1 MKKNLTQVIIV
12 GFLFLGLA
20 TIGSKANAQ
29 SFISNPESSSLT
41 ASGTSGFFITNQDL
55 IMDKVN
61 ISMDCKTTQPVRLNL
76 YDMAGKKIR
85 SVSINSLKGGNTLS
99 FDISHLSHGLFLF
112 EVISNDEV
120 YKTKIIK

>member
-20 TIGSKANAQ
+20 TIGSTATAQ
-29 SFISNPESSSLT
+29 SFISNPESSSL
-41 ASGTSGFFITNQDL
+41 AGNDPYGSFITNQDL
-55 IMDKVN
+55 ILDKVN
-61 ISMDCKTTQPVRLNL
+61 ISIDCKTAQPVRLNL

-85 SVSINSLKGGNTLS
+85 SVSINSLKGGNTIS

-112 EVISNDEV
+112 EVISNDDV